1 MGPQKGRAKTFPV
14 SIAELAPPKARKQPP
29 AGDRGP
35 GHDGA
40 QWRGRQMAVQQSQA
54 MEASRKLSAAA
65 GITEKAVWTTQPL
78 KETDLPEA
86 RKSPSSRGVTTEE

>member
-1 MGPQKGRAKTFPV
+1 MGLQKGRAKAFPV
-14 SIAELAPPKARKQPP
+14 PIAELAPLEARKQPP

-40 QWRGRQMAVQQSQA
+40 QWRGRQMAVQRSQA
-54 MEASRKLSAAA
+54 TEASRKLSAVA
-65 GITEKAVWTTQPL
+65 GITVKVIWTTQSL

-86 RKSPSSRGVTTEE
+86 RKSTSSLGVTTEE

>member
-1 MGPQKGRAKTFPV
+1 MGLQKGRAKTFPV

-40 QWRGRQMAVQQSQA
+40 QWRGRQMAVQRSQA
-54 MEASRKLSAAA
+54 TEASRKLSAAA
-65 GITEKAVWTTQPL
+65 GITEKVIWTTQPL
-78 KETDLPEA
+78 KEMDLPEA
-86 RKSPSSRGVTTEE
+86 RKSTSSLGVTTEE